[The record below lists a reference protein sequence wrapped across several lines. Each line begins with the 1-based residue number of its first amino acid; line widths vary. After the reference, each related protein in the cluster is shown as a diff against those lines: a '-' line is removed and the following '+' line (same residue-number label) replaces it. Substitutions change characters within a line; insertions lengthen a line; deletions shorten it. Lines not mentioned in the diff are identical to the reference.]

1 SLRHMPE
8 AFGVFGETPA
18 RYRPRVLGWMRSA
31 CSTAR
36 ICRGNGNGSQWS
48 PLSVDRNSR
57 ALLVPASTVFDEPGS
72 VCTIAAGP
80 PNGPNARDWT
90 AAGRQTTKMK
100 TARENR
106 AADVAPNRSTN
117 LN

>member
-8 AFGVFGETPA
+8 AFGVFGEIPA

-36 ICRGNGNGSQWS
+36 ICRGNGNGSQFS

-57 ALLVPASTVFDEPGS
+57 ALLVPASTVFDDPGS

-80 PNGPNARDWT
+80 PNGPNALDW
-90 AAGRQTTKMK
+90 AVAGRQTAKI
-100 TARENR
+100 R
-106 AADVAPNRSTN
+106 AAHRKRA
-117 LN
+117 